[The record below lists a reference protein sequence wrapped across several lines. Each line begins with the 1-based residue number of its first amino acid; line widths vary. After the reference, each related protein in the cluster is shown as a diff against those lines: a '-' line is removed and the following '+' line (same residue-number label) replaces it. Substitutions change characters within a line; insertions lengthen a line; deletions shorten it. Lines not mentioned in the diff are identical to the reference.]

1 MAKKIEHIEQQLT
14 AAIERGDFKV
24 IVAAGEPVWN
34 HTNSFDI
41 IRVSP
46 TPTSSYSFPNT
57 SEMLSLIEK
66 RRKALE
72 RKIANRINYGDERGR
87 SAVFSD
93 NQTAK
98 QLALLNGRPDYLR
111 VAYRAWCMSQK
122 APKAIQQYVYH
133 NLIVH
138 ANRYH
143 QDAERFYLREIDR
156 YTFEVL
162 PPAWRKCMDDP
173 CPELEGV
180 TLLGNNKTQY
190 KTTYSPEVLEK
201 FPNKHPGNDYMVT
214 FNCPEFTSLCPKTGQ
229 PDFAE
234 IKINYIPDQY
244 LVESKSLKL
253 YMFSFRNHGD
263 FHEDCVNIIMKDLV
277 KLLDPKYIEVEGIFM
292 PRGGIS
298 LYPFANYGK
307 PGTEFETIA
316 KNRLFSA
323 IDRRR

>member
-46 TPTSSYSFPNT
+46 TPMSSYSFPNT
-57 SEMLSLIEK
+57 PDTLKMIER
-66 RRKALE
+66 RRKAME
-72 RKIANRINYGDERGR
+72 RKLSNRINYGDERGR

-173 CPELEGV
+173 CPHLYAV
-180 TLLGNNKTQY
+180 T
-190 KTTYSPEVLEK
+190 
-201 FPNKHPGNDYMVT
+201 
-214 FNCPEFTSLCPKTGQ
+214 
-229 PDFAE
+229 
-234 IKINYIPDQY
+234 
-244 LVESKSLKL
+244 
-253 YMFSFRNHGD
+253 
-263 FHEDCVNIIMKDLV
+263 
-277 KLLDPKYIEVEGIFM
+277 
-292 PRGGIS
+292 
-298 LYPFANYGK
+298 
-307 PGTEFETIA
+307 
-316 KNRLFSA
+316 
-323 IDRRR
+323 

>member
-1 MAKKIEHIEQQLT
+1 MAKKEKVSDYLKSGKREVQDYLGTEEEPFVKITT
-14 AAIERGDFKV
+14 ATGC
-24 IVAAGEPVWN
+24 
-34 HTNSFDI
+34 
-41 IRVSP
+41 
-46 TPTSSYSFPNT
+46 YSF
-57 SEMLSLIEK
+57 IETNDPVSKKTAYDYIDSYVK
-66 RRKALE
+66 REE
-72 RKIANRINYGDERGR
+72 RRLANKLNYGDERGR

-180 TLLGNNKTQY
+180 TLFDITEPLQPSFK
-190 KTTYSPEVLEK
+190 V
-201 FPNKHPGNDYMVT
+201 
-214 FNCPEFTSLCPKTGQ
+214 GQ
-229 PDFAE
+229 
-234 IKINYIPDQY
+234 
-244 LVESKSLKL
+244 
-253 YMFSFRNHGD
+253 
-263 FHEDCVNIIMKDLV
+263 
-277 KLLDPKYIEVEGIFM
+277 
-292 PRGGIS
+292 
-298 LYPFANYGK
+298 
-307 PGTEFETIA
+307 TIA
-316 KNRLFSA
+316 RKLHGKFVKCVVVGYEYNHRFMRGVEQWSNPIDLEYRIRYADEQPGPRAHIYTLSRSA
-323 IDRRR
+323 AYPAFHAEEK

>member
-180 TLLGNNKTQY
+180 TLFDITEPLQPSFKVGQAIARKLHGKFVKCVVVGYEYNHRFMRGVEQWSN
-190 KTTYSPEVLEK
+190 PIDLEYRIRYADEQ
-201 FPNKHPGNDYMVT
+201 PGPRAHIYT
-214 FNCPEFTSLCPKTGQ
+214 LSRSAAYPAFH
-229 PDFAE
+229 AE
-234 IKINYIPDQY
+234 EK
-244 LVESKSLKL
+244 
-253 YMFSFRNHGD
+253 
-263 FHEDCVNIIMKDLV
+263 
-277 KLLDPKYIEVEGIFM
+277 
-292 PRGGIS
+292 
-298 LYPFANYGK
+298 
-307 PGTEFETIA
+307 
-316 KNRLFSA
+316 
-323 IDRRR
+323 